1 MSNDWAK
8 VKGLS
13 SFERDPV
20 SRALINTNTDAYN
33 EYMDRREKDKHK
45 KLEIAKLK
53 TEVSE
58 LKSLV
63 KQLMDKLDG

>member
-58 LKSLV
+58 
-63 KQLMDKLDG
+63 

>member
-45 KLEIAKLK
+45 KLEITKLK